1 MSNFMHKVKDA
12 MTDRDRDTDRGYNEP
27 GQDNYGTGTDTKGS
41 TNHPSRSSNPFG
53 SSRSGE
59 GTGRSGTDP
68 YAQTRAGGATNAG
81 PHDSSMGNKMDPR
94 VDSDMDN
101 RASQGRTGNQNL
113 GGSSGSDPYT
123 QSRTGGASNAGPHD
137 SSMGNKMDPR
147 VDSDMGMLSHISTN
161 IPNLEIK
168 ANSSPYQDNR
178 ASQGR
183 TEGERPNVAH
193 AQGFNP
199 SNTSYKQGQQQQQP
213 GMQQQSGMQQQQPGM
228 QAFDNHK
235 KSEENYSKNTQE
247 HSSHSQPGEFG
258 SDMSTED
265 DHSTSMQE
273 NKSHSTT
280 SHAAPCQTNT
290 GAESG
295 GMGGTAQPSFG
306 GNAAAGGSSYGGAG
320 AGGQSGA
327 QAQNVDPMNKL
338 DPRTTRAAE
347 QQNLAGNQRGY

>member
-12 MTDRDRDTDRGYNEP
+12 MTDRDRDTDRGYNDP
-27 GQDNYGTGTDTKGS
+27 SQDNYGSSNAPTNTGTDTKA
-41 TNHPSRSSNPFG
+41 NHPGRSSNPFG
-53 SSRSGE
+53 STRSGE

-68 YAQTRAGGATNAG
+68 YAQSRAGGATNAG
-81 PHDSSMGNKMDPR
+81 PHDSSMANKMDPRVDSDMDNRANQARTGNQNLGGSSGSDPYGQSRTGGSSNAGPHDSSMANKMDPR

-101 RASQGRTGNQNL
+101 RASQGRT
-113 GGSSGSDPYT
+113 
-123 QSRTGGASNAGPHD
+123 
-137 SSMGNKMDPR
+137 
-147 VDSDMGMLSHISTN
+147 
-161 IPNLEIK
+161 
-168 ANSSPYQDNR
+168 
-178 ASQGR
+178 
-183 TEGERPNVAH
+183 EGDRPNVTH

-199 SNTSYKQGQQQQQP
+199 SNTSTSRQGQQQQQP

-247 HSSHSQPGEFG
+247 HSSHSQPGEYG
-258 SDMSTED
+258 SDMNTQD

-280 SHAAPCQTNT
+280 SHAAPCQTNV

-306 GNAAAGGSSYGGAG
+306 GNAAAGGSSYGDTGAG
-320 AGGQSGA
+320 RSGG

-338 DPRTTRAAE
+338 DPRTTRANE
-347 QQNLAGNQRGY
+347 QQNMAGNQRGY

>member
-27 GQDNYGTGTDTKGS
+27 GQDTYGTGTDTKGS
-41 TNHPSRSSNPFG
+41 TNHPGRSSNPFG

-81 PHDSSMGNKMDPR
+81 PHDSSAANKMDPR

-113 GGSSGSDPYT
+113 GGSSGSDPYN

-147 VDSDMGMLSHISTN
+147 VDSDM
-161 IPNLEIK
+161 
-168 ANSSPYQDNR
+168 DNR
-178 ASQGR
+178 ASQAR
-183 TEGERPNVAH
+183 TEGDRPNVSH

-199 SNTSYKQGQQQQQP
+199 SNTSSLRQGQQQQQP

-258 SDMSTED
+258 SDMNTED

-280 SHAAPCQTNT
+280 SHAAPCQSSA

-320 AGGQSGA
+320 GQSGA
-327 QAQNVDPMNKL
+327 QTQNADPMNKL